1 MPDRIVVLSPRIEEP
16 ERGGLQPRLFARL
29 ADENCGR
36 DVAFLLAHP
45 AANFAQHYLL
55 EPLQARRRAAL
66 GLCTRYVNNDSQLL
80 MERVIQDIGAGVKFL
95 RDEGFERVVLLGN
108 SGGGA
113 IDALYQSQAEH
124 LTITTTPDG
133 RPIDL
138 QADDFPP
145 ADAIALASV
154 HTSRA
159 HQLRDGIDP
168 ALLSE
173 ADPLGIDPALDLFDP
188 ANGPPFTDAWLTRWQ
203 AARAERYRRL
213 NDRVAARLR
222 HLEALRGAASF
233 PDEAFLIHRSYARA
247 ETLDP
252 AIDPNDR
259 PIGVTIWGDPA
270 ATNTGPTG
278 LARYTSLR
286 SFLSQWGAESRADGP
301 ARLAETSV
309 PVLNVVFSAD
319 EGIFPSE
326 TRLYSIAAA
335 GRCTDYVLKGARHF
349 VARQPDGARLVGELA
364 DTIVRWADR
373 NLA

>member
-1 MPDRIVVLSPRIEEP
+1 MGVCCASIEMADRIVVLSPRAEEAA
-16 ERGGLQPRLFARL
+16 RGGLQPRLFARL
-29 ADENCGR
+29 ADENCGK

-55 EPLQARRRAAL
+55 EPLQARGCAAL

-80 MERVIQDIGAGVKFL
+80 MERVIQDIGAGVTFL
-95 RDEGFERVVLLGN
+95 REEGFARIVLLGN

-124 LTITTTPDG
+124 LTITATPDG
-133 RPIDL
+133 RPIHL
-138 QADDFPP
+138 RPEDFPP

-168 ALLSE
+168 ALLRE
-173 ADPLGIDPALDLFDP
+173 DDPLGVDPSLDLFNP
-188 ANGPPFTDAWLTRWQ
+188 ANGPPFQAAWRERWQ

-213 NDRVAARLR
+213 NDWARARLR
-222 HLEALRGAASF
+222 YLEGLRAPGSF
-233 PDEAFLIHRSYARA
+233 PDEAFVIPRSYARA

-259 PIGVTIWGDPA
+259 PIGVTIWGDPV
-270 ATNTGPTG
+270 ATNSGPAG
-278 LARYTSLR
+278 LARSTSLR
-286 SFLSQWGAESRADGP
+286 SFLSQWGADSRADGP

-309 PVLNVVFSAD
+309 PVLNVTFSAD

-326 TRLYSIAAA
+326 TRLYSEAAS

-349 VARQPDGARLVGELA
+349 VARQPDGERLVGELA
-364 DTIVRWADR
+364 
-373 NLA
+373 

>member
-1 MPDRIVVLSPRIEEP
+1 VPDRIVFLPPRAEEPARSGVQPRI
-16 ERGGLQPRLFARL
+16 FARL

-45 AANFAQHYLL
+45 AANFAQHYLI
-55 EPLQARRRAAL
+55 EPLQARGRAAL
-66 GLCTRYVNNDSQLL
+66 GLCTRYLNNDSQLL
-80 MERVIQDIGAGVKFL
+80 MERVIQDIGAGVAFL
-95 RDEGFERVVLLGN
+95 RDQGFERIVLLGN

-113 IDALYQSQAEH
+113 IASLYQAQAEH
-124 LTITTTPDG
+124 LTIAATPDG

-138 QADDFPP
+138 RREDFPP

-168 ALLSE
+168 ALLDE
-173 ADPLGIDPALDLFDP
+173 ADPLGIDPGLDLFNP
-188 ANGPPFTDAWLTRWQ
+188 ANGPPFVAAWLERWQ
-203 AARAERYRRL
+203 AARAARYRRL
-213 NDRVAARLR
+213 NDWVRARLR
-222 HLEALRGAASF
+222 YLEARRGPESF
-233 PDEAFLIHRSYARA
+233 PDEAFVIPRSYARA

-259 PIGVTIWGDPA
+259 PIGVTIWGDPVV
-270 ATNTGPTG
+270 TNTGPTG

-286 SFLSQWGAESRADGP
+286 SFLSQWGADSRADGP

-309 PVLNVVFSAD
+309 PVLNVIFSAD

-326 TRLYSIAAA
+326 TQLYSAAA
-335 GRCTDYVLKGARHF
+335 EGRCTDYVLRGARHF

-364 DTIVRWADR
+364 DTIVHWAER
-373 NLA
+373 SLA

>member
-1 MPDRIVVLSPRIEEP
+1 MPDRLIFLSPRAEEP
-16 ERGGLQPRLFARL
+16 DRGGLQPRIFARL

-36 DVAFLLAHP
+36 DIAFLLAHP

-55 EPLQARRRAAL
+55 EPLQARGRAAF

-95 RDEGFERVVLLGN
+95 RDEGYERVVLLGN

-113 IDALYQSQAEH
+113 IDALYQAQAER
-124 LTITTTPDG
+124 LTITATPDG

-138 QADDFPP
+138 RPAVFPP

-173 ADPLGIDPALDLFDP
+173 AEPLGVDPALDLFNP
-188 ANGPPFTDAWLTRWQ
+188 ANGPPFRDAWRERWQ
-203 AARAERYRRL
+203 AARAERYRHL
-213 NDRVAARLR
+213 NDWVLARLR
-222 HLEALRGAASF
+222 YLDALRGAVSF
-233 PDEAFLIHRSYARA
+233 PDEAFVIHRSYARA
-247 ETLDP
+247 ETLDA

-259 PIGVTIWGDPA
+259 PIGVTIWGDPV

-286 SFLSQWGAESRADGP
+286 SFVSQWGAESRADGP

-309 PVLNVVFSAD
+309 PVLNIVFSAD

-326 TRLYSIAAA
+326 TRLYSEAAA

-349 VARQPDGARLVGELA
+349 AARQADGARLVGELA
-364 DTIVRWADR
+364 DTIVRWAEH
-373 NLA
+373 NLS